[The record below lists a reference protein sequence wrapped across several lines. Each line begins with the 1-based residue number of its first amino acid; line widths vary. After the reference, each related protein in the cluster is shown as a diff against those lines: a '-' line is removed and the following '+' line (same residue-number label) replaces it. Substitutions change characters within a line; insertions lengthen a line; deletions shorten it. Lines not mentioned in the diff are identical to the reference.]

1 MIERKKVKRK
11 EKSRQKRKK
20 ETKRVKKKEQ
30 KNNRKKIIILKRQ
43 VSKIKHTFLTVSRRK
58 NKRDRERKIMKS
70 ISRGT
75 KFPRGTPRKLGGHS
89 WDTRQQDCQVLL
101 ATARQQDYHVH

>member
-1 MIERKKVKRK
+1 
-11 EKSRQKRKK
+11 
-20 ETKRVKKKEQ
+20 
-30 KNNRKKIIILKRQ
+30 
-43 VSKIKHTFLTVSRRK
+43 
-58 NKRDRERKIMKS
+58 MKS

-101 ATARQQDYHVH
+101 ATAKQQDYHVHCTLAAQEATCTLAAQDATCTLAAQDATCTLAAQDDTCTLAAQDATSTL